1 MTRIIK
7 AAGMGSRYGGL
18 KQLDPVGPGGEFLLD
33 YSIYD
38 AVKAGFNKVVFV
50 IKKENLELFRET
62 VGERI
67 EKAVKVEYAF
77 QDIEDI
83 PENGSIPEGR
93 VKPWG
98 TAHAV
103 YCCRKLVDEP
113 FAVIN
118 SDDFYGAEAFKCLA
132 EYLGKGACVR
142 EKSTG
147 SDSRVALVNAESTV
161 ETTAS
166 HKYCMAAYML
176 KNTLTENGSVSR
188 GVCLDKDMN
197 LTSITEHT
205 KIERLSDGRL
215 INTEDDGTQK
225 ELNENLHVSMNCW
238 GFTPEFFNTLEK
250 GLKTFFDVNK
260 GEKLNKAEYYLLTAV
275 QDEIDAGTATVKLLE
290 TDAKWFGVTYKE
302 DRPKVVEAIRK
313 LIADGVYPEKL
324 WK

>member
-1 MTRIIK
+1 MTLIIM

-18 KQLDPVGPGGEFLLD
+18 KQLDPLGPGGEFLLD

-38 AVKAGFNKVVFV
+38 AIKAGFNKVVFV

-67 EKAVKVEYAF
+67 EKAIKVEYAF
-77 QDIEDI
+77 QTIEDI
-83 PENGSIPEGR
+83 PENGTIPEGR

-103 YCCRKLVDEP
+103 YCCRKYVDEP

-132 EYLGKGACVR
+132 DYLG
-142 EKSTG
+142 G
-147 SDSRVALVNAESTV
+147 SAKNSKAAEAV
-161 ETTAS
+161 GGNKDI
-166 HKYCMAAYML
+166 HRYCMAAYML

-188 GVCLDKDMN
+188 GVCLDKDGN

-205 KIERLSDGRL
+205 KIERLADGRL
-215 INTEDDGTQK
+215 INTDENGNIEDLD
-225 ELNENLHVSMNCW
+225 ENLHVSMNCW
-238 GFTPEFFNTLEK
+238 GFTPEFFGTLEK
-250 GLKTFFDVNK
+250 GLKDFFEINK

-313 LIADGVYPEKL
+313 LIADGVYPESL
-324 WK
+324 WN

>member
-1 MTRIIK
+1 MTLIIM

-18 KQLDPVGPGGEFLLD
+18 KQLDPLGPGGEFLLD

-38 AVKAGFNKVVFV
+38 AIKAGFTKVVFV

-67 EKAVKVEYAF
+67 EKAIKVEYAF
-77 QDIEDI
+77 QTIEDI
-83 PENGSIPEGR
+83 PENGTIPEGR

-103 YCCRKLVDEP
+103 YCCRKYVDEP

-132 EYLGKGACVR
+132 DYL
-142 EKSTG
+142 EKTQANDNIHRYS
-147 SDSRVALVNAESTV
+147 
-161 ETTAS
+161 
-166 HKYCMAAYML
+166 MAAYML

-188 GVCLDKDMN
+188 GVCLDKDGD

-215 INTEDDGTQK
+215 INTDENGK
-225 ELNENLHVSMNCW
+225 IEELDENLHVSMNCW
-238 GFTPEFFNTLEK
+238 GFTPEFFGTLEK
-250 GLKTFFDVNK
+250 GLKDFFEINK

-324 WK
+324 WG

>member
-1 MTRIIK
+1 MTLVIM

-18 KQLDPVGPGGEFLLD
+18 KQLDPLGPGGEFLLD

-77 QDIEDI
+77 QDIADI

-132 EYLGKGACVR
+132 DYLNGESLA
-142 EKSTG
+142 
-147 SDSRVALVNAESTV
+147 VNTQ
-161 ETTAS
+161 T

-188 GVCLDKDMN
+188 GVCMDKDGN
-197 LTSITEHT
+197 LTSIKEHT

-215 INTEDDGTQK
+215 INTEDDGSQK
-225 ELNENLHVSMNCW
+225 ELDENLHVSMNCW

-250 GLKTFFDVNK
+250 GLKTFFNVNK

-313 LIADGVYPEKL
+313 LIAEGVYPEKL
-324 WK
+324 WA

>member
-1 MTRIIK
+1 MTLIIM

-18 KQLDPVGPGGEFLLD
+18 KQLDPLGPGGEFLLD

-38 AVKAGFNKVVFV
+38 AIKAGFNKVVFV

-67 EKAVKVEYAF
+67 EKAIKVEYAF
-77 QDIEDI
+77 QTIEDI
-83 PENGSIPEGR
+83 PDNGTIPEGR

-103 YCCRKLVDEP
+103 YCCRKYVDEP

-132 EYLGKGACVR
+132 EYLGK
-142 EKSTG
+142 
-147 SDSRVALVNAESTV
+147 TV
-161 ETTAS
+161 ENS
-166 HKYCMAAYML
+166 ESEKVHRYCMAAYML

-188 GVCLDKDMN
+188 GVCLDKDGN

-215 INTEDDGTQK
+215 INTDENGSIE
-225 ELNENLHVSMNCW
+225 ELDENLHVSMNCW
-238 GFTPEFFNTLEK
+238 GFTPEFFGTLEK
-250 GLKTFFDVNK
+250 GLKEFFEINK

-275 QDEIDAGTATVKLLE
+275 QDEIDAGSATVKLLE

-313 LIADGVYPEKL
+313 LIDAGVYPEKL
-324 WK
+324 WYML

>member
-1 MTRIIK
+1 MTLIIM

-18 KQLDPVGPGGEFLLD
+18 KQLDPLGPGGEFLLD

-38 AVKAGFNKVVFV
+38 AIKAGFTKVVFV
-50 IKKENLELFRET
+50 IKKENLDLFRET

-67 EKAVKVEYAF
+67 EKAIKVEYAF
-77 QDIEDI
+77 QTIEDI
-83 PENGSIPEGR
+83 PENGTIPEGR

-103 YCCRKLVDEP
+103 YCCRKYVDEP

-132 EYLGKGACVR
+132 DYLGKTQANDNIHR
-142 EKSTG
+142 YS
-147 SDSRVALVNAESTV
+147 
-161 ETTAS
+161 
-166 HKYCMAAYML
+166 MAAYML

-188 GVCLDKDMN
+188 GVCPDKDGN

-215 INTEDDGTQK
+215 INTDENGK
-225 ELNENLHVSMNCW
+225 IEELDENLHVSMNCW
-238 GFTPEFFNTLEK
+238 GFTPEFFGTLEK
-250 GLKTFFDVNK
+250 GLKDFFEINK

-324 WK
+324 WG

>member
-1 MTRIIK
+1 MTLIIM

-18 KQLDPVGPGGEFLLD
+18 KQLDPLGPGGEFLLD

-38 AVKAGFNKVVFV
+38 AIKAGFTKVVFV

-67 EKAVKVEYAF
+67 EKAIKVEYAF
-77 QDIEDI
+77 QTIEDI
-83 PENGSIPEGR
+83 PENGTIPEGR

-103 YCCRKLVDEP
+103 YCCRKYVDEP

-132 EYLGKGACVR
+132 DYLGKTQANDNIHR
-142 EKSTG
+142 YS
-147 SDSRVALVNAESTV
+147 
-161 ETTAS
+161 
-166 HKYCMAAYML
+166 MAAYML

-188 GVCLDKDMN
+188 GVCLDKDGD

-215 INTEDDGTQK
+215 INTDENGK
-225 ELNENLHVSMNCW
+225 IEELDENLHVSMNCW
-238 GFTPEFFNTLEK
+238 GFTPEFFGTLEK
-250 GLKTFFDVNK
+250 GLKDFFEINK

-302 DRPKVVEAIRK
+302 DRPKVVEAIRR
-313 LIADGVYPEKL
+313 LIDEGKYPEKL
-324 WK
+324 WG

>member
-1 MTRIIK
+1 MTLIIM

-18 KQLDPVGPGGEFLLD
+18 KQLDPLGPGGEFLLD

-38 AVKAGFNKVVFV
+38 AIKAGFTKVVFV

-67 EKAVKVEYAF
+67 EKAIKVEYAF
-77 QDIEDI
+77 QTIEDI
-83 PENGSIPEGR
+83 PENGTIPEGR

-103 YCCRKLVDEP
+103 YCCRKNVDEP

-132 EYLGKGACVR
+132 DYLGKTQANDNIHR
-142 EKSTG
+142 YS
-147 SDSRVALVNAESTV
+147 
-161 ETTAS
+161 
-166 HKYCMAAYML
+166 MAAYML

-188 GVCLDKDMN
+188 GVCLDKDGD

-215 INTEDDGTQK
+215 INTDENRK
-225 ELNENLHVSMNCW
+225 IEELDENLHVSMNCW
-238 GFTPEFFNTLEK
+238 GFTPEFFGTLEK
-250 GLKTFFDVNK
+250 GLKEFFEINK

-324 WK
+324 WG

>member
-1 MTRIIK
+1 MTLIIM

-18 KQLDPVGPGGEFLLD
+18 KQLDPLGPGGEFLLD

-38 AVKAGFNKVVFV
+38 AIKAGFTKVVFV

-67 EKAVKVEYAF
+67 EKAIKVEYAF
-77 QDIEDI
+77 QTIEDI
-83 PENGSIPEGR
+83 LENGTIPEGR

-103 YCCRKLVDEP
+103 YCCRKYVDEP

-132 EYLGKGACVR
+132 DYLGKTQANDNIHR
-142 EKSTG
+142 YS
-147 SDSRVALVNAESTV
+147 
-161 ETTAS
+161 
-166 HKYCMAAYML
+166 MAAYML

-188 GVCLDKDMN
+188 GVCLDKDGD

-215 INTEDDGTQK
+215 INTDENGK
-225 ELNENLHVSMNCW
+225 IEELDENLHVSMNCW
-238 GFTPEFFNTLEK
+238 GFTPEFFGTLEK
-250 GLKTFFDVNK
+250 GLKDFFEINK

-302 DRPKVVEAIRK
+302 DRPKVVEAIRR
-313 LIADGVYPEKL
+313 LIDEGKYPEKL
-324 WK
+324 WG

>member
-1 MTRIIK
+1 MTLIIM

-18 KQLDPVGPGGEFLLD
+18 KQLDPLGPGGEFLLD

-38 AVKAGFNKVVFV
+38 AIKAGFTKVVFV

-67 EKAVKVEYAF
+67 EKAIKVEYAF
-77 QDIEDI
+77 QTIEDI
-83 PENGSIPEGR
+83 PENGTIPEGR

-103 YCCRKLVDEP
+103 YCCRKYVDEP

-132 EYLGKGACVR
+132 DYLGKTQTDDNIHR
-142 EKSTG
+142 YS
-147 SDSRVALVNAESTV
+147 
-161 ETTAS
+161 
-166 HKYCMAAYML
+166 MAAYML

-188 GVCLDKDMN
+188 GVCLDKDGN

-215 INTEDDGTQK
+215 INTDENGK
-225 ELNENLHVSMNCW
+225 IEELDENLHVSMNCW
-238 GFTPEFFNTLEK
+238 GFTPEFFGTLEK
-250 GLKTFFDVNK
+250 GLKDFFEINK

-275 QDEIDAGTATVKLLE
+275 QDEIDAETATVKLLE

-324 WK
+324 WG

>member
-1 MTRIIK
+1 MTLIIM

-18 KQLDPVGPGGEFLLD
+18 KQLDPLGPGGEFLLD

-38 AVKAGFNKVVFV
+38 AIKAGFTKVVFV

-67 EKAVKVEYAF
+67 EKAIKVEYAF
-77 QDIEDI
+77 QTIEDI
-83 PENGSIPEGR
+83 PENGTIPEGR

-103 YCCRKLVDEP
+103 YCCRKYVDEP

-132 EYLGKGACVR
+132 DYLGKTQANDNIHR
-142 EKSTG
+142 YS
-147 SDSRVALVNAESTV
+147 
-161 ETTAS
+161 
-166 HKYCMAAYML
+166 MAAYML

-188 GVCLDKDMN
+188 GVCLDKDGN

-205 KIERLSDGRL
+205 KTERLSDGKL
-215 INTEDDGTQK
+215 INTDENGK
-225 ELNENLHVSMNCW
+225 IEELDENLHVSMNCW
-238 GFTPEFFNTLEK
+238 GFTPEFFGTLEK
-250 GLKTFFDVNK
+250 GLKDFFEINK

>member
-1 MTRIIK
+1 
-7 AAGMGSRYGGL
+7 
-18 KQLDPVGPGGEFLLD
+18 
-33 YSIYD
+33 
-38 AVKAGFNKVVFV
+38 
-50 IKKENLELFRET
+50 LELFRET

-77 QDIEDI
+77 QDIADI

-103 YCCRKLVDEP
+103 YCCRNYVNEP

-132 EYLGKGACVR
+132 DYLGKNG
-142 EKSTG
+142 
-147 SDSRVALVNAESTV
+147 DNATV
-161 ETTAS
+161 

-205 KIERLSDGRL
+205 KIERLPDGRL
-215 INTEDDGTQK
+215 VNTEDDGSLK

-238 GFTPEFFNTLEK
+238 GFTPDFFDTLEK
-250 GLKTFFDVNK
+250 GLVRFFDDNK

-275 QDEIDAGTATVKLLE
+275 QDEIDAGTAAVKLLE

-324 WK
+324 WA

>member
-1 MTRIIK
+1 MTLIIM

-18 KQLDPVGPGGEFLLD
+18 KQLDPLGPGGEFLLD

-38 AVKAGFNKVVFV
+38 AIKAGFTKVVFV

-67 EKAVKVEYAF
+67 EKAIKVEYAF
-77 QDIEDI
+77 QTIEDI
-83 PENGSIPEGR
+83 PENGTIPEGR

-103 YCCRKLVDEP
+103 YCCRKYVDEP

-132 EYLGKGACVR
+132 DYLGKTQANDNIHR
-142 EKSTG
+142 YS
-147 SDSRVALVNAESTV
+147 
-161 ETTAS
+161 
-166 HKYCMAAYML
+166 MAAYMR

-188 GVCLDKDMN
+188 GVCLDKDGD

-215 INTEDDGTQK
+215 INTDENGK
-225 ELNENLHVSMNCW
+225 IEELDENLHVSMNCW
-238 GFTPEFFNTLEK
+238 GFTPEFFGTLEK
-250 GLKTFFDVNK
+250 GLKDFFEINK

-324 WK
+324 WG

>member
-1 MTRIIK
+1 MTLIIIS
-7 AAGMGSRYGGL
+7 AGMGSRYGGL
-18 KQLDPVGPGGEFLLD
+18 KQLDPLGPGGEFLLD

-38 AVKAGFNKVVFV
+38 AIKAGFTKVVFV

-67 EKAVKVEYAF
+67 EKAIKVEYAF
-77 QDIEDI
+77 QTIEDI
-83 PENGSIPEGR
+83 PENGTIPEGR

-103 YCCRKLVDEP
+103 YCCRKYVDEP

-132 EYLGKGACVR
+132 DYLGKTQANDNIHR
-142 EKSTG
+142 YS
-147 SDSRVALVNAESTV
+147 
-161 ETTAS
+161 
-166 HKYCMAAYML
+166 MAAYML

-188 GVCLDKDMN
+188 GVCLDKDGN

-215 INTEDDGTQK
+215 INTDENGK
-225 ELNENLHVSMNCW
+225 IEELDENLHVSMNCW
-238 GFTPEFFNTLEK
+238 GFTPEFFGTLEK
-250 GLKTFFDVNK
+250 GLKDFFEINK